1 MAALFKHNIAKVD
14 PCRAGWLKDETK
26 GLKTFWY
33 ECWQLPTS
41 MKGKIKSQ
49 AKGKEVDLVKQS
61 KAIDKRPQRLRS
73 VVAKI
78 QMDDTSP
85 DEEELE
91 KSDNNDTD
99 FASESDSSD
108 SDYY

>member
-1 MAALFKHNIAKVD
+1 MQAATNFHERKNKIT
-14 PCRAGWLKDETK
+14 G
-26 GLKTFWY
+26 
-33 ECWQLPTS
+33 
-41 MKGKIKSQ
+41 KGKT
-49 AKGKEVDLVKQS
+49 
-61 KAIDKRPQRLRS
+61 QRLRS